1 MMGTIIVN
9 GLTGSDDCWKPVI
22 LEVNLVFGSD
32 IHKIYLECAYPAGIY
47 LFKLNKESTRL
58 M

>member
-1 MMGTIIVN
+1 MMGIIIVN
-9 GLTGSDDCWKPVI
+9 ELTGSNDCLKSVI